1 MGETSDKYTGTI
13 IEAIPTPNPTTN
25 RPTISI
31 IIVVEKAIIIEPATN
46 NKSEKIIIIFLPN
59 PSESGPA
66 SNDPKN
72 APSKANETTNDL
84 SMTVISGHV
93 SFK

>member
-1 MGETSDKYTGTI
+1 M
-13 IEAIPTPNPTTN
+13 PTPNPTTN

-31 IIVVEKAIIIEPATN
+31 KILLEKAIIIDPATN
-46 NKSEKIIIIFLPN
+46 NRSEKIITIFLPN

-72 APSKANETTNDL
+72 APSRANETTSDL

-93 SFK
+93 SFR